1 MVRMNTATQVRT
13 RFPQGILVSCEVP
26 WDENYELL
34 EDTFRASVR
43 HAIACGFQDMYVFG
57 TAGEGH
63 AVDTRRFGQVL
74 QVFAEETLGKGIRA
88 QAGVIAL
95 SVPQF
100 LERLRMAHDTGFRIF
115 QISLP
120 SWGALTDREVLT
132 FFQDVCGAFPDSQFL
147 HYNLPRTK
155 RVLGPMEYR
164 RLIDA
169 VPNLVA
175 TKNTGMNP
183 RATTALL
190 RHAGELQHFFAEDGF
205 AVGCLTGECSLLSSP
220 GKLFPA
226 ITHQF
231 FEYGRARQFDKLFPM
246 MRDFL
251 QCIDEI
257 LIEPAAG
264 LSLMDGAYDKALD
277 RLAGLDFPLRL
288 LPPYEAMPDAVF
300 ARCSQVLQDRWKH
313 WLPAGYVSS
322 AGSTR
327 LSSGSDC
334 M

>member
-1 MVRMNTATQVRT
+1 MVRMTTAAAVRT

-26 WDENYELL
+26 WDEKHELM
-34 EDTFRASVR
+34 EDTFRTSVR
-43 HAIACGFQDMYVFG
+43 HAVACGFRNMYVFG

-63 AVDTRRFGQVL
+63 AVDERRFRQVVR
-74 QVFAEETLGKGIRA
+74 VFAEETRGEGIRP
-88 QAGVIAL
+88 QVGVIAL
-95 SVPQF
+95 STPLF
-100 LERLRMAHDTGFRIF
+100 LERLAIAHDAGFRIF

-120 SWGALTDREVLT
+120 SWGALTDREVMT
-132 FFQDVCGAFPDSQFL
+132 FFQEVCGAFPDSQFL

-164 RLIDA
+164 RVIDA

-205 AVGCLTGECSLLSSP
+205 AVGCLSGECSLLSSP
-220 GKLFPA
+220 GKLFPRQ
-226 ITHQF
+226 THEF
-231 FEYGRARQFDKLFPM
+231 FELGRTRQFDKLFPM

-277 RLAGLDFPLRL
+277 RLSGMDFPLRL
-288 LPPYEAMPDAVF
+288 LPPYDAMPDAVF
-300 ARCSQVLQDRWKH
+300 ERCRQVMQERWGH
-313 WLPAGYVSS
+313 WLA
-322 AGSTR
+322 AR
-327 LSSGSDC
+327 
-334 M
+334 

>member
-1 MVRMNTATQVRT
+1 
-13 RFPQGILVSCEVP
+13 VSCEVP
-26 WDENYELL
+26 WDEKYELL
-34 EDTFRASVR
+34 EDVFRTSVR
-43 HAIACGFQDMYVFG
+43 HALHCGFQNVYVFG

-63 AVDTRRFGQVL
+63 AVDTRRYQQVL
-74 QVFAEETLGKGIRA
+74 QVFAEETRGADVRP

-95 SVPQF
+95 STPQF
-100 LERLRMAHDTGFRIF
+100 LERLAMAHDAGFRIF

-120 SWGALTDREVLT
+120 SWGALTDKEVLA
-132 FFQDVCGAFPDSQFL
+132 FFHEVCGAFPDSQFL

-164 RLIDA
+164 RIIDA

-205 AVGCLTGECSLLSSP
+205 AVGCLSGECSLLSSP
-220 GKLFPA
+220 GKLFPKQA
-226 ITHQF
+226 FEF
-231 FEYGRARQFDKLFPM
+231 FELGRTRQFDKLFPM

-277 RLAGLDFPLRL
+277 RLSGLDFPLRL
-288 LPPYEAMPDAVF
+288 LPPYDAMPDAVF
-300 ARCSQVLQDRWKH
+300 ERCKQAMQERWSH
-313 WLPAGYVSS
+313 WLG
-322 AGSTR
+322 
-327 LSSGSDC
+327 
-334 M
+334 